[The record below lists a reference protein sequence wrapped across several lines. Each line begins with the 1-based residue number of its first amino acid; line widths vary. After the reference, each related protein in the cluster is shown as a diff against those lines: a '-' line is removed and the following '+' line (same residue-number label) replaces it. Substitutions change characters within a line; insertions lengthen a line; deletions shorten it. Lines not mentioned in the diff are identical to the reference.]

1 MYNKLRI
8 LGLNL
13 DDRLYMVYA
22 IFKFDIIGEIEWHV
36 ICGIISQIIYEIN
49 DQIIYEINGQSIYEI
64 NGQSI
69 YEINGETFLK
79 RNVGNK
85 IKFSILLMTLASNY
99 KN

>member
-8 LGLNL
+8 LELNL

-22 IFKFDIIGEIEWHV
+22 IFKFDSIGEIEWHV
-36 ICGIISQIIYEIN
+36 ICGIINQI
-49 DQIIYEINGQSIYEI
+49 IYEI

-79 RNVGNK
+79 INVGNK
-85 IKFSILLMTLASNY
+85 IKVSI
-99 KN
+99 